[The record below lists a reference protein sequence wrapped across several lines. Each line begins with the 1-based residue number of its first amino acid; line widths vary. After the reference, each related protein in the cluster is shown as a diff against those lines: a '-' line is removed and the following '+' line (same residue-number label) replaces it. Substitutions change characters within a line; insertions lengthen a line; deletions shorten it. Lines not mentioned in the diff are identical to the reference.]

1 MTFAPPENLLAAWA
15 HLLLD
20 SLAAAGVAHVV
31 VSPGSRSTPFVIAA
45 AEHPRLT
52 LHDAIDERA
61 AAFFALGQARVTGQP
76 SLLLCTS
83 GSAGAHYLPAV
94 IEAGESGVPLLIL
107 TADRPTELLHA
118 SANQTI
124 DQRLLFEGY
133 ARRVVDLGAPD
144 PAPEALRGLRRIAA
158 QSVALACGPVPG
170 AVHLNARAR
179 KPLEPH
185 APADDAGHALAAF
198 VRDLCS
204 TPAPRAAEGR
214 LVAPDATIEALA
226 QRCVRAQR
234 GLIVAGPAPVG
245 QASARRAVDALA
257 AATGFPV
264 FAEAA
269 SQLRFTGAR
278 GATRIDAFDW
288 LARLPQ
294 ADDAWRPD
302 FVLQLGAPPTSGAWE
317 RLLDRHPGL
326 ERVVIAPWGWPD
338 PHSTAAEVIHAD
350 IGIACEQLATAVA
363 RQRKGAPDDSY
374 ARTLA
379 AADALAQDAMTAVL
393 AAGGDALTEAGVA
406 RIATRA
412 LPAGAWL
419 VPGNS
424 LPVRTVDAWCAGPL
438 ADLRVLAQ
446 RGASGID
453 GLTAGAAG
461 TASVATEPVVLLTGD
476 VSFLHDLDGLM
487 LGAAAR
493 VPLVV
498 VVVNNG
504 GGRIF
509 EQLPVAR
516 SASAALIR
524 HFTTPQSFDLEHAA
538 RLFGHAFERVQT
550 RQAFATAFKAACGRT
565 GCSVIDAIVP
575 PHGAAED
582 AARVLAALA

>member
-1 MTFAPPENLLAAWA
+1 M
-15 HLLLD
+15 
-20 SLAAAGVAHVV
+20 
-31 VSPGSRSTPFVIAA
+31 
-45 AEHPRLT
+45 

-61 AAFFALGQARVTGQP
+61 AAFFALGQARATGRP

-94 IEAGESGVPLLIL
+94 IEAGEAGVPLVVL
-107 TADRPTELLHA
+107 TADRPTELLYA

-124 DQRLLFEGY
+124 DQRMLFEGY
-133 ARRVVDLGAPD
+133 ARHVVDLGTPD
-144 PAPEALRGLRRIAA
+144 ASPAALRGLRRIAA
-158 QSVALACGPVPG
+158 QAVALACGPVPG

-179 KPLEPH
+179 KPLEPRPPES
-185 APADDAGHALAAF
+185 AAAHALAAF
-198 VRDLCS
+198 VRDLCA
-204 TPAPRAAEGR
+204 TPVPRAAEGR
-214 LVAPDATIEALA
+214 LIAPDATIESLA

-234 GLIVAGPAPVG
+234 GVIVAGPAPVA
-245 QASARRAVDALA
+245 QAAVRGAVNGLA
-257 AATGFPV
+257 QVTGFPL

-269 SQLRFTGAR
+269 SQLRYAGTR
-278 GATRIDAFDW
+278 ETRRIDAFDW
-288 LARLPQ
+288 LCQMPL

-317 RLLDRHPGL
+317 RLLERHPGI
-326 ERVVIAPWGWPD
+326 ERAVIAPWGWPD
-338 PHSTAAEVIHAD
+338 PHATAAEVIHAD
-350 IGIACEQLATAVA
+350 VGTACGQLAEAVA
-363 RQRKGAPDDSY
+363 RLRKGAPPDAY

-379 AADALAQDAMTAVL
+379 DADAKAQRAIESVL
-393 AAGGDALTEAGVA
+393 TAGGDALTEAAVA
-406 RIATRA
+406 RITTTA

-419 VPGNS
+419 IPGNS
-424 LPVRTVDAWCAGPL
+424 LPIRTVDAYCPGPL

-461 TASVATEPVVLLTGD
+461 AASVATDPVVLLTGD

-516 SASAALIR
+516 SASAALMQ
-524 HFTTPQSFDLEHAA
+524 HFTTPHAFDLEHAA
-538 RLFGHAFERVQT
+538 RLFGHAFERVRT
-550 RQAFATAFKAACGRT
+550 RSAFGSAFAAACQRA
-565 GCSVIDAIVP
+565 GCTVIDAVVP

-582 AARVLAALA
+582 AARVLSALA